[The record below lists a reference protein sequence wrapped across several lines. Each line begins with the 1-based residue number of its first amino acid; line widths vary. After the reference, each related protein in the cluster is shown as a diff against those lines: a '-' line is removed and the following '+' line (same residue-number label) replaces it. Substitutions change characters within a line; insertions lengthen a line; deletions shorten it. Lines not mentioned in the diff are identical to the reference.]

1 MTIEKAMI
9 FMVKKHKGQL
19 DDNGEDYDKHP
30 LNVFTIL
37 GQVTQD
43 QDILIASLLHDT
55 LEDTSTTYEELKQ
68 EFGWKVADL
77 VLEVTHEETKE
88 GNIFPRLH
96 SRDAILI
103 KFADRLDNLSRM
115 QSWGRERTNQYLRKS
130 KFWKASVDD
139 KISGSDLND
148 DIK

>member
-1 MTIEKAMI
+1 MTIEKAMK

-43 QDILIASLLHDT
+43 KDILIASLLHDT
-55 LEDTSTTYEELKQ
+55 LEDTQTTYEELKQ

-77 VLEVTHEETKE
+77 VLEVTHEKLNKDK
-88 GNIFPRLH
+88 GYIFPRLH
-96 SRDAILI
+96 SKDAILI

-115 QSWGRERTNQYLRKS
+115 QSWGRERANQYLRKS
-130 KFWKASVDD
+130 KFWKASSDD
-139 KISGSDLND
+139 KISEGQVEL
-148 DIK
+148 

>member
-1 MTIEKAMI
+1 MNYNKAVLFI
-9 FMVKKHKGQL
+9 VKKHKGQL
-19 DDNGEDYDKHP
+19 DDNGEEYFHHP
-30 LNVFTIL
+30 IRVHRIL
-37 GQVTQD
+37 QEITQD
-43 QDILIASLLHDT
+43 ENILTASLLHDT
-55 LEDTSTTYEELKQ
+55 LEDTQTTYEELKQ

-115 QSWGRERTNQYLRKS
+115 QLWGRDRTNQYLRKS
-130 KFWKASVDD
+130 KFWKTSVDD
-139 KISGSDLND
+139 KISEGQVEL
-148 DIK
+148 